1 MELILIRHGEPDYS
15 EVTERKYIG
24 HGRDLA
30 KLTELGK
37 AQAEQVSRDERL
49 KGAEIILASPYTRA
63 LQTAAIISKNTGITI
78 EVETDLIEWMPDLT
92 FMYDGPK
99 NFAEIDEEIIKYK
112 GEWNPECKY
121 RWESFSN
128 VGERAYK
135 VIKKYLG
142 YQKVI
147 VVAHGVLMRQFV
159 YMKNVPNCEVITMEF
174 DEESQYSGY
183 VEEGATSLPTKN
195 ELAIRPHS

>member
-37 AQAEQVSRDERL
+37 AQAEKVSRDERL
-49 KGAEIILASPYTRA
+49 RGA
-63 LQTAAIISKNTGITI
+63 
-78 EVETDLIEWMPDLT
+78 
-92 FMYDGPK
+92 
-99 NFAEIDEEIIKYK
+99 EIIKYK

-121 RWESFSN
+121 RWESFSQ
-128 VGERAYK
+128 VGERAFE
-135 VIKKYLG
+135 VIRKYLG
-142 YQKVI
+142 YKKVI

-159 YMKNVPNCEVITMEF
+159 YMKDVPNCEVITMKF
-174 DEESQYSGY
+174 DEKSQYNGY
-183 VEEGATSLPTKN
+183 VEDGATSLPTKN
-195 ELAIRPHS
+195 ELAIASQSGYH